1 MFTFFYSLFDLRSF
15 LSSPNTLFSAS
26 VRYGRKIRAKSFRRI
41 PLAFVGGM
49 ICPKKVWLGFILLAI
64 LVRFPT
70 LAFRVPCLL
79 RSSRQCRSHCYCLLD
94 WNAHAHQT
102 LNACRAIAPLGHRT
116 QIVHSPWPPFLLSP
130 LSSRRFGVPAS
141 FPKHLHASLLCTIP
155 APRGGISD
163 FFCCWLVDVIP
174 LLSIVG
180 WIYVADDGSRFM
192 FCFFAPLPF
201 PFAFPRKSKARA

>member
-130 LSSRRFGVPAS
+130 L
-141 FPKHLHASLLCTIP
+141 
-155 APRGGISD
+155 
-163 FFCCWLVDVIP
+163 P
-174 LLSIVG
+174 LP
-180 WIYVADDGSRFM
+180 
-192 FCFFAPLPF
+192 FFAPLW
-201 PFAFPRKSKARA
+201 RARFFSQTSSCLFTLHYTCSSRRHFGLFLLLVGGCNTLIVDCWLDLRGR